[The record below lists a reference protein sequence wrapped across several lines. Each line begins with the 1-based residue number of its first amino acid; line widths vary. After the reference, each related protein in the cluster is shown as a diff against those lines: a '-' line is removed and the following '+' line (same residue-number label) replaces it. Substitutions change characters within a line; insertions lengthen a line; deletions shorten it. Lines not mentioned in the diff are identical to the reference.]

1 MRLLAAL
8 LFTAILL
15 GAAPVTAGQSAEFVV
30 LREGTPIGVHRVEVE
45 TSGDEIKV
53 HVSIALDVAF
63 GPIPLYKY
71 RHDSRETWRDG
82 RLTSLDSRTDDDG
95 DVLAVS
101 VRAVAGGLRV
111 EGSAGAFIAP
121 ADTVPTSYWNPAL
134 TAKRPLLD
142 SQIGRLL
149 DVARISIGP
158 GRWRLEGE
166 LNLDIA
172 YSPQGRWTGLSFRH
186 KGADFV
192 YVPRALA
199 DGRP

>member
-8 LFTAILL
+8 LVTPLLL
-15 GAAPVTAGQSAEFVV
+15 GAAPMAAGQSAEFVV
-30 LREGTPIGVHRVEVE
+30 LRGGTPIGTHRVEVE
-45 TSGDEIKV
+45 TAGDETRV

-63 GPIPLYKY
+63 GPIPLYRY
-71 RHDSRETWRDG
+71 RHDSQEIWRES
-82 RLTSLDSRTDDDG
+82 RLIKLDSRTDDDG
-95 DVLAVS
+95 DILTLS
-101 VRAVAGGLRV
+101 VRSIPAGLRV
-111 EGSAGAFIAP
+111 EGSKGVFTAP

-134 TAKRPLLD
+134 AANRPLLD

-149 DVARISIGP
+149 DVVRVPLGP

-172 YSPQGRWTGLSFRH
+172 YSPQGRWSGLSFRH

-192 YVPRALA
+192 YVARTLA
-199 DGRP
+199 DNRP